1 MFWNHTIFSIF
12 NTKLRNLLV
21 VHFSKQQLERVNLPR
36 WSCKSKKFVIFSYVF
51 RTVHI
56 IIRCWHLLKLFS
68 NRRFWFSNHTI
79 KKFKTFTREA
89 RLGFGC
95 ASSISLTHLPCS
107 VNFQR
112 ALIIRYMYAKHSTQ
126 RVYCKETCINFEE
139 FRFFLAPNPKWTFI
153 SHAIAGFQLT
163 DVIEN

>member
-12 NTKLRNLLV
+12 DTKLRNLLV

-51 RTVHI
+51 RTFHI
-56 IIRCWHLLKLFS
+56 IFRCWHLLKLFS
-68 NRRFWFSNHTI
+68 NRRFWFSNHT
-79 KKFKTFTREA
+79 KKNSKLLLEKLDLVSAAPRAT
-89 RLGFGC
+89 
-95 ASSISLTHLPCS
+95 LTHLPCS
-107 VNFQR
+107 ANFQR